1 VLTLLI
7 LCMSFGTL
15 SLLAFGGG
23 SAMLPEMA
31 RMCVEHGWASG
42 DEFTLLYNLGQLA
55 PGPNCMMVLT
65 IGHKVAGMPGAVAVM
80 IGFFLPPALLAYA
93 LGRAYRQFNDSPNQ
107 EWFRRSMAPI
117 SVGLTLAGV
126 HLMASSALHGFGA
139 LLIFVLAMLGLNRY
153 QRCHPFFM
161 VLLGG
166 LLGVGML

>member
-1 VLTLLI
+1 
-7 LCMSFGTL
+7 
-15 SLLAFGGG
+15 
-23 SAMLPEMA
+23 
-31 RMCVEHGWASG
+31 
-42 DEFTLLYNLGQLA
+42 
-55 PGPNCMMVLT
+55 
-65 IGHKVAGMPGAVAVM
+65 M